1 MLGSFVEQI
10 RYVMNATNPFQVPTC
25 LQRATLQQRRQDRIK
40 KIVVGSVAATTAL
53 LVFLLVEGCMS
64 EHAKSAA
71 AGKETLASA
80 SDVSPAPE
88 VPAVAPAPAVIAQPK
103 PVTPPAPVAA
113 TVSPLRDA
121 KSRVL
126 SGSETFYV
134 VKSGDTL
141 ARIAK
146 QHKLAVKTLMAMN
159 NLSDDK
165 LVVGTKLKLPTV

>member
-1 MLGSFVEQI
+1 
-10 RYVMNATNPFQVPTC
+10 MNTTNTTNPFQVPTC
-25 LQRATLQQRRQDRIK
+25 LQRATLQQRRQARIK
-40 KIVVGSVAATTAL
+40 KIVIGSIAATTVL

-71 AGKETLASA
+71 LGQEMVVADSRT
-80 SDVSPAPE
+80 VPAPE
-88 VPAVAPAPAVIAQPK
+88 VPAVAPAPAVISQPK
-103 PVTPPAPVAA
+103 PVTPPAVVA
-113 TVSPLRDA
+113 SPLRDA

-146 QHKLAVKTLMAMN
+146 QHRLAVKVIMAMN
-159 NLSDDK
+159 NLNDDK
-165 LVVGTKLKLPTV
+165 LVVGTKLKLPTA